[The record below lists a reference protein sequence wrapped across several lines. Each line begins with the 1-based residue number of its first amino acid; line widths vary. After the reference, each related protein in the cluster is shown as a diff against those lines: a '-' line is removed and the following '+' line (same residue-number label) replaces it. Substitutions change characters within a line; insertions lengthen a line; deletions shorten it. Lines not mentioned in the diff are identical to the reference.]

1 MTAYVMMSRGLSSLE
16 SLWSSPAPGSGQ
28 HLPGAVGLRGRGQE
42 AGTAPLLERRRTG
55 RELPGEEGP
64 AISPVSGWKGGPGLK
79 NDWASEA
86 QTGVGL
92 AGRGAGGSW
101 TLPSRGQRNK
111 RGVDLTRPGQV
122 TVAPGTPVPPTS
134 PSQPRHE
141 GGTGRDSQSGAW
153 GASPPDAPP
162 RSGTCCIAPPPRPGP
177 SPSLFWQKLGA
188 DSRQPPCARRTVL
201 PAREGVV
208 RETHV

>member
-122 TVAPGTPVPPTS
+122 TVAPVLTNPFSLGRSGPLGPLGPREAPCWARRGAAFPGWPGRRAPVPLADTS
-134 PSQPRHE
+134 PALAAQA
-141 GGTGRDSQSGAW
+141 G
-153 GASPPDAPP
+153 
-162 RSGTCCIAPPPRPGP
+162 
-177 SPSLFWQKLGA
+177 
-188 DSRQPPCARRTVL
+188 
-201 PAREGVV
+201 
-208 RETHV
+208 